1 MNDEELQQ
9 RLRRLDPAVGMSI
22 DPVHGPR
29 AAALMEQTMNTPHF
43 PQHDEAL
50 TSARSPKR
58 RSRFLLGGAAA
69 VALLGGAAAV
79 AISTSGGGSGSATSV
94 EYSLGAFDPMSS
106 CLPVADQV
114 PAPGTLAFRGTVSE
128 VGDTT
133 VTLDVADWIGAGDAD
148 QVVLSLADA
157 GSPALDGVEFAE
169 GGEYLVA
176 VTDGVVQTCG
186 MSGLASP
193 ELEALYAGW
202 FGS

>member
-9 RLRRLDPAVGMSI
+9 RLRRLDPTDGMSI

-29 AAALMEQTMNTPHF
+29 AAALMEQIMNTPTHTED
-43 PQHDEAL
+43 PAG
-50 TSARSPKR
+50 SARPVR
-58 RSRFLLGGAAA
+58 RWPRFALAGAAA
-69 VALLGGAAAV
+69 IALAGVGVVALGGNDDDSPA
-79 AISTSGGGSGSATSV
+79 ATSV
-94 EYSLGAFDPMSS
+94 EYSLGAFDPLTTM
-106 CLPVADQV
+106 CLVVSEQV
-114 PAPGTLAFRGTVSE
+114 PAPGTLAFRGTVAE

-133 VTLDVADWIGAGDAD
+133 VTLDVADWFGEDGAD

-157 GSPALDGVEFAE
+157 GSPALDGVEFVA

-186 MSGLASP
+186 MSGQASP

-202 FGS
+202 FGR

>member
-1 MNDEELQQ
+1 MNDEELQH
-9 RLRRLDPAVGMSI
+9 RLRRIDPTDGVSI
-22 DPVHGPR
+22 DPVRGPR
-29 AAALMEQTMNTPHF
+29 AAALMEQIMNTPLY
-43 PQHDEAL
+43 PQRDEIV

-69 VALLGGAAAV
+69 AALLGGGAF
-79 AISTSGGGSGSATSV
+79 AIATSGGGTAADTSV
-94 EYSLGAFDPMSS
+94 EYSLGAVDPLTTM
-106 CLPVADQV
+106 CLALSEQV
-114 PAPGTLAFRGTVSE
+114 PAPGTLAFRGTVAE

-133 VTLDVADWIGAGDAD
+133 VTLDVADWLGAGDAD

-176 VTDGVVQTCG
+176 VSDGVVQTCG
-186 MSGLASP
+186 MSGPVSP

-202 FGS
+202 FPG

>member
-9 RLRRLDPAVGMSI
+9 RLRRIDPAAGMSI

-29 AAALMEQTMNTPHF
+29 AAALMEQIMNTPTHIED
-43 PQHDEAL
+43 PAG
-50 TSARSPKR
+50 SARPVR
-58 RSRFLLGGAAA
+58 RWPRFALAGAAA
-69 VALLGGAAAV
+69 LALAGVGVVALGGNDDD
-79 AISTSGGGSGSATSV
+79 SESATSV
-94 EYSLGAFDPMSS
+94 RYSLAAFDPMAM
-106 CLPVADQV
+106 CLMVSEQV
-114 PAPGTLAFRGTVSE
+114 PAPGTVAFRGTVGE
-128 VGDTT
+128 VGDAT
-133 VTLDVADWIGAGDAD
+133 VTLDVADWFGADGTD

-157 GSPALDGVEFAE
+157 GSPALDGVEFAA

-186 MSGLASP
+186 MSGQASP